1 MTAATDARVHL
12 EVDGPVAIVTID
24 RPEVRNAIDRPTAE
38 AISEA
43 WDEVDGRVEI
53 RAAVLTGSGGF
64 FSAGM
69 DLKAFSATKERP
81 ISEARGA
88 FGIVEKPPR
97 TPVVAAVEG
106 RALGGGFEIALAC
119 DLIVAAQDAQFGL
132 PEVKR
137 GLIAAAGGVLRLPQ
151 RIPRGV
157 AKHLVLT
164 GEPLVASEA
173 QRLGLVAEVMPTGS
187 ARYAAV
193 ELARRIAANA
203 PMAVRGA
210 KQILDESVD
219 WPASEAFARQKAV
232 TDPVRASKDAAEGA
246 KAFVE
251 KREPVW
257 VDG

>member
-1 MTAATDARVHL
+1 
-12 EVDGPVAIVTID
+12 
-24 RPEVRNAIDRPTAE
+24 
-38 AISEA
+38 
-43 WDEVDGRVEI
+43 
-53 RAAVLTGSGGF
+53 VLTGSGGF

-81 ISEARGA
+81 ISATRGG

-97 TPVVAAVEG
+97 TPIVAAVEG
-106 RALGGGFEIALAC
+106 RALGGGFEVALAC
-119 DLIVAAQDAQFGL
+119 DLIVAAEDAQFGL

-164 GEPLVASEA
+164 GEPIGARDAE
-173 QRLGLVAEVMPTGS
+173 RLGLVSVVAPSGG
-187 ARYAAV
+187 ARDAAV
-193 ELARRIAANA
+193 DLAGRIAANA

-210 KQILDESVD
+210 KQIVDESLD
-219 WPASEAFARQKAV
+219 WPSSEAFARQAAV
-232 TDPVRASKDAAEGA
+232 TDPVRASQDAAEGA
-246 KAFVE
+246 RAFVE
-251 KREPVW
+251 KRDPVW